1 MKKKLIAGLL
11 ALAAAL
17 SVSACGLGGEGFGD
31 RESRRDRDTVE
42 SADEDES
49 GDQVDLEEESDAAQA
64 EPDDSGESSSQ
75 CTLGLEVDSD
85 YDGFTYLYCE
95 TLMTESKENSE
106 TGKMESKSLNVFIPK
121 GDYTSVNRD
130 RAYTDYLGVDFT
142 VALNPYIRYDQD
154 DYLPEENLEYY
165 LESEYDPFYYTDFKA
180 IEVSGVEKEG
190 PGTKATVK
198 YCRYN
203 SWDQEYIPVFATH
216 YLVELTDDLTV
227 LVDIKINYDEVT
239 GKTAQLLQELS
250 DFYGIDIEWSKEEA
264 EKKLE
269 AFLESPEADTN
280 IVSTGYMIFELPKGW
295 GQDWNWSDDYS
306 DYCFAPDGDA
316 QFAEC
321 VITVKREYQGSG
333 SGFDVAQIV
342 NSQEKMDE
350 FAAMLEQMNELGLDI
365 AAESYGDTVL
375 GPALKLTTK
384 VSYDDYDEYEEDYYM
399 SYDGYMYYLQV
410 NYTTDTIVENIADIV
425 DNILATAQVQ

>member
-11 ALAAAL
+11 ALVVTL
-17 SVSACGLGGEGFGD
+17 SVSACGLSGEGAGD
-31 RESRRDRDTVE
+31 RENRREQENIE
-42 SADEDES
+42 SSDEDES
-49 GDQVDLEEESDAAQA
+49 EDQSDIDEESDADRD
-64 EPDDSGESSSQ
+64 EPDDSDKSSTQ

-95 TLMTESKENSE
+95 SLRTESKENSE

-130 RAYTDYLGVDFT
+130 RAYTDYLGVAFT
-142 VALNPYIRYDQD
+142 VSLNPYIRYDQE

-165 LESEYDPFYYTDFKA
+165 LESEYNPFYYTDFKG
-180 IEVSGVEKEG
+180 IEVSGVEEEG
-190 PGTKATVK
+190 LGTKATVK
-198 YCRYN
+198 YCRYD

-216 YLVELTDDLTV
+216 YLVELADDLTV

-239 GKTAQLLQELS
+239 GKTALLLQELS
-250 DFYGIDIEWSKEEA
+250 DFYGIEIEWSKEEA

-269 AFLESPEADTN
+269 AFLESAEADTN
-280 IVSTGYMIFELPKGW
+280 FVSTGYMIFELPKGW
-295 GQDWNWSDDYS
+295 EQDWNWSDDYS
-306 DYCFAPDGDA
+306 AYCFAPDGDA
-316 QFAEC
+316 KFAEC

-333 SGFDVAQIV
+333 SGFDIAQILS
-342 NSQEKMDE
+342 SQKNMDE
-350 FAAMLEQMNELGLDI
+350 FTAMLDQFNELGLDMT
-365 AAESYGDTVL
+365 AENYGDTVL

-399 SYDGYMYYLQV
+399 SYDGYMYHLQV